1 MRVAVIGAGFA
12 GLAAASDLADAGV
25 DVVVL
30 EARDRVGGRVWSMP
44 LDPGDAASPVI
55 ERGAEF
61 VLDGYDT
68 MARYASRLGLT
79 LADTGMSYYVRQPVG
94 APGVS
99 TATMIA
105 AGRRLATALDERPRC
120 SVTDLVNAVGLD
132 PAVADAVV
140 ARVEISC
147 AQRADRLDAEVL
159 RHIAAFEPLPSHRVA
174 GGNMQIAER
183 LAERLG
189 RRVRLGCPVRGIDRT
204 AGIDVTGDVTRAA
217 AGDVNRPGRGLDAPA
232 VRLLTDDGAL
242 EADRVV
248 VAVPLPV
255 LRDLPITPAV
265 PAYQRDVWASAVVGV
280 AAKLHVALTRPAGTS
295 AVMSVPDR
303 FWSWTA
309 RDASGAVP
317 DVVNCFAGSPGAL
330 DGLAVAAGPGRWLH
344 RLRDTRP
351 DLSIESASAVLS
363 TWADDP
369 WARCAYLA
377 QPVAGDVAATVG
389 PLHFAGEHTAGEW
402 SGLME
407 GALRSGR
414 RAAAEVLAVGPP
426 QRSTVSGAARAEHR
440 GGPSVIL
447 DGATPRCQPEGN
459 SGSSGSEGY
468 GVRVRF
474 LRGPKLRD
482 HSGDVADAS

>member
-12 GLAAASDLADAGV
+12 GLAAASDLTDAGV

-44 LDPGDAASPVI
+44 LDATDATSPVI

-68 MARYASRLGLT
+68 MAWYASRLGLT

-105 AGRRLATALDERPRC
+105 AGRRLAAALDEQPRC
-120 SVTDLVNAVGLD
+120 SVTELVRAVGLD
-132 PAVADAVV
+132 PAVANAVV

-147 AQRADRLDAEVL
+147 AQRADLLDAEVL

-174 GGNMQIAER
+174 GGNVQIAER
-183 LAERLG
+183 LAQRIA
-189 RRVRLGCPVRGIDRT
+189 RRIRLGCPVRGIDWT
-204 AGIDVTGDVTRAA
+204 SSFHVTGGPAGDVTGGVHRS
-217 AGDVNRPGRGLDAPA
+217 GRGLDGPA
-232 VRLLTDDGAL
+232 VRLLTDDGPL

-255 LRDLPITPAV
+255 LRELPITPSV

-280 AAKLHVALTRPAGTS
+280 AAKLHVALTRPAVTS

-317 DVVNCFAGSPGAL
+317 DVVNCFAGSPAAL
-330 DGLAVAAGPGRWLH
+330 DGLAVAAGPDRWVE

-351 DLSIESASAVLS
+351 DLSIESASAVLT

-377 QPVAGDVAATVG
+377 QPV
-389 PLHFAGEHTAGEW
+389 
-402 SGLME
+402 E
-407 GALRSGR
+407 G
-414 RAAAEVLAVGPP
+414 
-426 QRSTVSGAARAEHR
+426 
-440 GGPSVIL
+440 
-447 DGATPRCQPEGN
+447 
-459 SGSSGSEGY
+459 
-468 GVRVRF
+468 
-474 LRGPKLRD
+474 
-482 HSGDVADAS
+482 